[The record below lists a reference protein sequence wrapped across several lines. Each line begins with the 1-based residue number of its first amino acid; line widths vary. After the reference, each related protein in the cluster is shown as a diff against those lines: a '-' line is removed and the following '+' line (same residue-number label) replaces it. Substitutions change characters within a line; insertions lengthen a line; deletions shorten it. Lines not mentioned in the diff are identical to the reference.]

1 MSKSQSRQLQATK
14 AFLIFLL
21 STASMTGISF
31 IDDQIVG
38 KILQGFGTVAYVF
51 VGFLFSHGIIKS
63 KQEGLDSYA
72 AVFVVLILATFAL
85 YQGVT
90 FVINWISN
98 WPLWIKIALLSVGIL
113 SALLVLIYLIVSYRK
128 SKVEQSVRS

>member
-1 MSKSQSRQLQATK
+1 
-14 AFLIFLL
+14 
-21 STASMTGISF
+21 MTGISF